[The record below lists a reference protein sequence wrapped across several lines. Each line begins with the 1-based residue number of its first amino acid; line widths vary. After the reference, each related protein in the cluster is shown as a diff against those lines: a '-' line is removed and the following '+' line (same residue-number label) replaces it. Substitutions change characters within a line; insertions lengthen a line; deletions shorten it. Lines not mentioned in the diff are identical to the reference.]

1 MMMKPEIGVI
11 LSPLEKR
18 FRALNGEQRDVYYD
32 RLKYFQK
39 PILEAAV
46 SVLVDYAKSFPA
58 PGEIIEKARQAQKD
72 RPDLMAHKVRGCP
85 SCHGG
90 YVFYERMKNSGY
102 VMYVA
107 NCAHCYKGEVSTVPQ
122 LIQRDD
128 CIYYGCEAF
137 NADGQKRYRAHPS
150 IEELFNDAQPIQT
163 SKQLKEY
170 FNSKTTGEINE
181 RMGAERRQEL
191 IRKANLKSLRVTRPG
206 VESK

>member
-1 MMMKPEIGVI
+1 MLMKPEIGMV

-18 FRALNGEQRDVYYD
+18 FRPLNGEQRDVYYD

-90 YVFYERMKNSGY
+90 YVFYERMKNSAY

-107 NCAHCYKGEVSTVPQ
+107 NCAHCYKGEISTVPQ

-128 CIYYGCEAF
+128 SIYYGCEAF

-150 IEELFNDAQPIQT
+150 IEEPFNDARPVQT
-163 SKQLKEY
+163 SAALKEY
-170 FNSKTTGEINE
+170 FHSKTMGEMDE
-181 RMGAERRQEL
+181 RMGSERRDEL
-191 IRKANLKSLRVTRPG
+191 IRKAGIKSLRTTRPG
-206 VESK
+206 VAVK